1 MAQSRQKL
9 SKTPL
14 KGGGFL
20 GGLVPFWLLG
30 PTRTPKYTNLVFSLF
45 FTHFP
50 YVFLRFSSIIGRFRH
65 AFLAS
70 PLLRGFC
77 PTARWE
83 KKREHSTLLLKVL
96 WVPAAGRV
104 QVFLVPAGWKK
115 KASIPSPCSCKKT
128 RAFHPILQGTLGPCS
143 RQSII
148 FPRGAAV
155 TRRRRLRIIDK
166 IPRS

>member
-1 MAQSRQKL
+1 MPFSRPD
-9 SKTPL
+9 T
-14 KGGGFL
+14 
-20 GGLVPFWLLG
+20 
-30 PTRTPKYTNLVFSLF
+30 TRTPKYTKSRDLPF
-45 FTHFP
+45 FLTFP
-50 YVFLRFSSIIGRFRH
+50 TYFYVFYSILGRFRD

-77 PTARWE
+77 PTARWG

-115 KASIPSPCSCKKT
+115 RRAFPPPILAKKT
-128 RAFHPILQGTLGPCS
+128 RAFHPILESTLGPCS

-155 TRRRRLRIIDK
+155 TRRRRLRII
-166 IPRS
+166 RC

>member
-1 MAQSRQKL
+1 MAQSRQSAPKPL
-9 SKTPL
+9 SK
-14 KGGGFL
+14 GVRFL
-20 GGLVPFWLLG
+20 TVWCLFGSRDPPG
-30 PTRTPKYTNLVFSLF
+30 PQNIQNIVLCRF
-45 FTHFP
+45 FLTFP
-50 YVFLRFSSIIGRFRH
+50 TYFYVFSSIIGRFRH

-115 KASIPSPCSCKKT
+115 KASIPSPYSCRKN
-128 RAFHPILQGTLGPCS
+128 A
-143 RQSII
+143 SI
-148 FPRGAAV
+148 P
-155 TRRRRLRIIDK
+155 
-166 IPRS
+166 PYS